1 MTPARQLISTAAA
14 LALGVAV
21 ALGVSS
27 GTLLSLLTQATI
39 YAVFAL
45 GVGLLLRQNGM
56 VSFGHALFF
65 GSAGYVVAILLQLKA
80 VPAEAAVLI
89 AVLGLTVFAFVIGLV
104 VVRVPGIA
112 FGMLTLAVGQMAFLT
127 ASRSR
132 GLTGGADGMSVEW
145 PATLFGVPIAL
156 LQKPAGM
163 LVLSWSVLVLL
174 LLGLSLLLRG
184 RFGGITEAARD
195 NEERARFIGI
205 RTLLPRAAVYA
216 LSAGVT
222 SVAGVLAALNTSFIS
237 PESLHWSLSGVAL
250 MMVVVGGTR
259 VLWGPALGAAI
270 YFLAKDVL
278 GDYAQHWMAIFG
290 TALIVVIV
298 FAPEGLSGMLRRL
311 AGGRRPSGTRRR
323 AERERGNHARLR
335 VADQRCR
342 HPLRRRQGRRWRRDD
357 PRARPDP
364 WPDRP
369 ERRRQVDRDRRHHR
383 APAPDARQ
391 GDAARRGCERARR
404 R

>member
-1 MTPARQLISTAAA
+1 
-14 LALGVAV
+14 
-21 ALGVSS
+21 
-27 GTLLSLLTQATI
+27 
-39 YAVFAL
+39 
-45 GVGLLLRQNGM
+45 
-56 VSFGHALFF
+56 
-65 GSAGYVVAILLQLKA
+65 
-80 VPAEAAVLI
+80 
-89 AVLGLTVFAFVIGLV
+89 
-104 VVRVPGIA
+104 
-112 FGMLTLAVGQMAFLT
+112 
-127 ASRSR
+127 
-132 GLTGGADGMSVEW
+132 MSVEW
-145 PATLFGVPIAL
+145 PAALFGVPIAL

-290 TALIVVIV
+290 ISLIVVIV

-311 AGGRRPSGTRRR
+311 AGRRRPT
-323 AERERGNHARLR
+323 
-335 VADQRCR
+335 
-342 HPLRRRQGRRWRRDD
+342 
-357 PRARPDP
+357 
-364 WPDRP
+364 
-369 ERRRQVDRDRRHHR
+369 
-383 APAPDARQ
+383 APAGR
-391 GDAARRGCERARR
+391 
-404 R
+404 